1 MSIKKTWFS
10 YILWLIATG
19 FSVLFTYFAV
29 SNVTKCYGIYGHN
42 QTGFVIGYS
51 VGLMTVVILL
61 CLIIRKLCDRIY
73 ILKMNK
79 WVARCLHALAFIGIT
94 GLFLYTRYFS
104 FITGEL
110 HGDQMA
116 VFFEMTRIGF
126 IPEELEAME
135 VVLGNVSLV
144 TSVFEGT
151 YMKVLSIMFLFLGN
165 KLELLESIQLI
176 FQVVSLYSLCLIGW
190 KVQKGIFAWIPAL
203 VYAGAPVY
211 ASMIGDFGPSN
222 FWLCITLLGMV
233 LIFLLQR
240 IWKNRFVTYIVTTL
254 WGICICVF
262 VFSSKFGVLF
272 KNAPTFFV
280 ESDIRVTI
288 IALCT
293 ELLSWSIILQI
304 YCVTFWFIKT
314 DAVSLYVIPAALATG
329 LLLAL
334 YHHECDVTFFLT
346 IFIGFWMLLLGTEGL
361 HLLCA
366 AKPKVVTGQSKDC
379 SFINENDS
387 KNSERKE
394 EDRKDFDW
402 TEMKEIMDHK
412 EEAVQTKVQI
422 ETLTKENSVPKENSV
437 QEENDVSDDT
447 GVIRVSDILKTLG
460 ADERESE
467 MVSIEDMQMGE
478 TLDKTAMIENV
489 LPMPKKHVSRS
500 FEYSFEPTEDM
511 MHYDV
516 EVENDDYDYE

>member
-1 MSIKKTWFS
+1 
-10 YILWLIATG
+10 
-19 FSVLFTYFAV
+19 
-29 SNVTKCYGIYGHN
+29 
-42 QTGFVIGYS
+42 
-51 VGLMTVVILL
+51 
-61 CLIIRKLCDRIY
+61 
-73 ILKMNK
+73 
-79 WVARCLHALAFIGIT
+79 
-94 GLFLYTRYFS
+94 
-104 FITGEL
+104 
-110 HGDQMA
+110 
-116 VFFEMTRIGF
+116 
-126 IPEELEAME
+126 
-135 VVLGNVSLV
+135 
-144 TSVFEGT
+144 
-151 YMKVLSIMFLFLGN
+151 
-165 KLELLESIQLI
+165 
-176 FQVVSLYSLCLIGW
+176 
-190 KVQKGIFAWIPAL
+190 
-203 VYAGAPVY
+203 
-211 ASMIGDFGPSN
+211 
-222 FWLCITLLGMV
+222 
-233 LIFLLQR
+233 
-240 IWKNRFVTYIVTTL
+240 
-254 WGICICVF
+254 
-262 VFSSKFGVLF
+262 
-272 KNAPTFFV
+272 
-280 ESDIRVTI
+280 
-288 IALCT
+288 
-293 ELLSWSIILQI
+293 
-304 YCVTFWFIKT
+304 
-314 DAVSLYVIPAALATG
+314 
-329 LLLAL
+329 
-334 YHHECDVTFFLT
+334 
-346 IFIGFWMLLLGTEGL
+346 MLLLGTEGL

-394 EDRKDFDW
+394 EDCKDFDW